1 MTLLNNLKE
10 NMQKMIIA
18 LILVA
23 LASQIN
29 LELFES
35 DFVVSAGVVLFV
47 IFLFYY
53 EKFIPII
60 FGTLSG
66 LAIFGLRIGVQHI
79 LGNGES
85 VIIESYMPE
94 IVFYVIYS
102 VFFMLFLENDR
113 KNNLGYVFIV
123 LIICDFASNLLE
135 VFVRYVTFEDIA
147 ILEFIP
153 TLIFVS
159 FIRSSIVWVAL
170 TALHYYNMM
179 LDNKEQQERYKR
191 LLLLISKLE
200 TEVYWIENNII
211 NIKKTVAHSYEL
223 HDKIINDKDRDTW
236 ADMSLSIAKNV
247 NEIKKD
253 NELVIKGIKDITEKE
268 LKNKGMKYKEIND
281 ILSETMI
288 KECKTC
294 DKDIDFEFVMGED
307 FYTINNYYL
316 MTVLRNLIINS
327 IDAVRNAQEDGKI
340 RLVHESNVE
349 NHVFTVWDNGC
360 GIRKEFLSEI
370 FSPSFSTKVN
380 NQTGEVCR
388 GLGLS
393 IVKYIVENH
402 LKGNVEVAS
411 DLGSGTTF
419 VISIPR
425 ESLEEQECEVVEV
438 K

>member
-10 NMQKMIIA
+10 NMQKMFIA

-35 DFVVSAGVVLFV
+35 DFVVSAGVILFV

-79 LGNGES
+79 FGNGEG
-85 VIIESYMPE
+85 VVTESYMPE

-123 LIICDFASNLLE
+123 LILCDFASNLLE
-135 VFVRYVTFEDIA
+135 VFVRYITFEDIA

-159 FIRSSIVWVAL
+159 LIRSSIAWVAL
-170 TALHYYNMM
+170 TAIYYYNMM

-200 TEVYWIENNII
+200 TEVYWIENNI
-211 NIKKTVAHSYEL
+211 NSIKKTVDHSYEL
-223 HDKIINDKDRDTW
+223 HNKIINNKDSDTW
-236 ADMSLSIAKNV
+236 ADMSLSIAKDV
-247 NEIKKD
+247 NEIKHD
-253 NELVIKGIKDITEKE
+253 NELVIRGIKDITEKE

-288 KECKTC
+288 KECKIC
-294 DKDIDFEFVMGED
+294 DKDISFEFEIGED
-307 FYTINNYYL
+307 FYTTNNYYL

-340 RLVHESNVE
+340 RIVHESNVE
-349 NHVFTVWDNGC
+349 KHVFTVWDNGC

-402 LKGNVEVAS
+402 LKGSVEVAS
-411 DLGSGTTF
+411 DLGKGTTF
-419 VISIPR
+419 IISIPR

>member
-1 MTLLNNLKE
+1 MTLINNLKE
-10 NMQKMIIA
+10 SMQNMFIA

-35 DFVVSAGVVLFV
+35 DFVVSAGVILFV

-79 LGNGES
+79 FGNGES
-85 VIIESYMPE
+85 VVIESYMPE

-123 LIICDFASNLLE
+123 LILCDFASNLLE
-135 VFVRYVTFEDIA
+135 VFVRYVTFEDIS

-159 FIRSSIVWVAL
+159 FIRSSIAWVAL
-170 TALHYYNMM
+170 TALYYYNMM

-200 TEVYWIENNII
+200 TEVYWIENNIT

-223 HDKIINDKDRDTW
+223 HDKIINNKDRDKW
-236 ADMSLSIAKNV
+236 ADMSLSIAKDV
-247 NEIKKD
+247 NEIKHD

-288 KECKTC
+288 KECKIC
-294 DKDIDFEFVMGED
+294 DKDISFEFVIGED
-307 FYTINNYYL
+307 FYTTNNYYL

-360 GIRKEFLSEI
+360 GIRKEFLSDI

-380 NQTGEVCR
+380 NQTGEACR

-402 LKGNVEVAS
+402 LKGSVEVAS
-411 DLGSGTTF
+411 DLGKGTTF
-419 VISIPR
+419 IISIPR
-425 ESLEEQECEVVEV
+425 ESLEEQVCEVVEV